1 MSASDP
7 KQSLPLLETTI
18 RTLHAT
24 NSSMNDSSPSDP
36 AVAMSVANAVESN
49 SRNGVMRLYA
59 ALFGLLLLLFA
70 ALISGD
76 CYFNY
81 WSFRISIG
89 FLAVSVLACGIKWF
103 LIIRHNGYQVSDRM
117 GGHRRLGLIEIPFF
131 AGMLGWVFGG
141 WLWAVF
147 FAVINLAI
155 FFGPQ
160 RTEQTTAQLE
170 VRHWDT
176 GRCRVGYSFFEPA
189 IQRQISNCGLPYAG
203 AARGDQVTV
212 RKLVGPL
219 GIRLLSVRLSS
230 R

>member
-1 MSASDP
+1 
-7 KQSLPLLETTI
+7 
-18 RTLHAT
+18 
-24 NSSMNDSSPSDP
+24 
-36 AVAMSVANAVESN
+36 
-49 SRNGVMRLYA
+49 MRLYA

-103 LIIRHNGYQVSDRM
+103 LIIRHNGYQVSDRK
-117 GGHRRLGLIEIPFF
+117 GGHRRLAPIEIHFF

-203 AARGDQVTV
+203 AARGDQVKV

-219 GIRLLSVRLSS
+219 GIRLLSVRLSP